1 MRIYDIIAKKRDGGS
16 LSREELAFFLDG
28 YVRGEIPDY
37 QAAALAM
44 AICLRGM
51 EERETIDLTTLMT
64 ASGDTVDLS
73 EFGDITVDKHSTGGV
88 GDKTTL
94 IIAPVAASLGATVA
108 KLSGR
113 GLGHTGGTVDK
124 LESFPGLRTEL
135 SPEEF
140 RRQLYEIGLA
150 VAGQSGNFVPADKK
164 LYALRDS
171 TATVESLP
179 LIASSVM
186 CKKLATGARSLVL
199 DVKAGRGA
207 FMKTP
212 EEAVQLAALMKKI
225 GESCGRR
232 VSALITDM
240 NVPLG
245 RAVGNAPEVREA
257 LAVLRGEI
265 TEGPLFRIS
274 VSLAAQMISLSLH
287 RRVEE
292 AEEMVKNTLH
302 SGHALEKL
310 GEMVEH
316 QGGDPR
322 AVYDPA
328 LLPTSP
334 FRHDVVAPREGYLCR
349 LDAGEVG
356 VCALLLGAGRQK
368 KSDPVDH
375 TAGLILHRA
384 PGDRVFCGE
393 PLATL
398 FASSPSLFPEAEK
411 RFLSAVD
418 IGEEKPEPPT
428 LIYGI
433 L

>member
-16 LSREELAFFLDG
+16 LSREELAFFVDR
-28 YVRGEIPDY
+28 YVKGEIPDY
-37 QAAALAM
+37 QAAALTM

-51 EERETIDLTTLMT
+51 DERETIDLTSLMT
-64 ASGDTVDLS
+64 VSGDTVDLS
-73 EFGDITVDKHSTGGV
+73 EFGDTTVDKHSTGGV

-94 IIAPVAASLGATVA
+94 IIAPVASSLGATVA

-124 LESFPGLRTEL
+124 LESVPGFCTEL
-135 SPEEF
+135 APEAF
-140 RRQLYEIGLA
+140 RKQLHAIGLA
-150 VAGQSGNFVPADKK
+150 IAGQSGNFVPADKK

-212 EEAVQLAALMKKI
+212 EAATELAALMKKI

-232 VSALITDM
+232 VSALVTDM
-240 NVPLG
+240 NIPLG
-245 RAVGNAPEVREA
+245 RAVGNATEMREA

-265 TEGPLFRIS
+265 AEGALFEVS
-274 VSLAAQMISLSLH
+274 VALASRMVSLSLH
-287 RRVEE
+287 KSVEE
-292 AEEMVKNTLH
+292 SEDLVKNTLQ
-302 SGHALEKL
+302 SGRALERFA
-310 GEMVEH
+310 EMVEW

-322 AVYDPA
+322 AVYDPTR
-328 LLPTSP
+328 LPVAAYCQT
-334 FRHDVVAPREGYLCR
+334 VCAPRDGYLAE

-356 VCALLLGAGRQK
+356 VSSLLLGAGRQK
-368 KSDPVDH
+368 KGDPIDPA
-375 TAGLILHRA
+375 AGLILHKSPGEYVRA
-384 PGDRVFCGE
+384 GE
-393 PLATL
+393 PLTTL
-398 FASSPSLFPEAEK
+398 YASSPSLFAESEK
-411 RFLSAVD
+411 RFLSAVVLS
-418 IGEEKPEPPT
+418 EEPPAPRP
-428 LIYGI
+428 L
-433 L
+433 LLRVL

>member
-1 MRIYDIIAKKRDGGS
+1 MPKTNTFSLLNAGS
-16 LSREELAFFLDG
+16 FQGNETARVQAFH
-28 YVRGEIPDY
+28 
-37 QAAALAM
+37 Q
-44 AICLRGM
+44 LRF
-51 EERETIDLTTLMT
+51 T
-64 ASGDTVDLS
+64 
-73 EFGDITVDKHSTGGV
+73 
-88 GDKTTL
+88 
-94 IIAPVAASLGATVA
+94 
-108 KLSGR
+108 
-113 GLGHTGGTVDK
+113 
-124 LESFPGLRTEL
+124 
-135 SPEEF
+135 
-140 RRQLYEIGLA
+140 Q
-150 VAGQSGNFVPADKK
+150 VAG
-164 LYALRDS
+164 
-171 TATVESLP
+171 E
-179 LIASSVM
+179 
-186 CKKLATGARSLVL
+186 
-199 DVKAGRGA
+199 
-207 FMKTP
+207 
-212 EEAVQLAALMKKI
+212 
-225 GESCGRR
+225 
-232 VSALITDM
+232 
-240 NVPLG
+240 
-245 RAVGNAPEVREA
+245 
-257 LAVLRGEI
+257 
-265 TEGPLFRIS
+265 
-274 VSLAAQMISLSLH
+274 
-287 RRVEE
+287 
-292 AEEMVKNTLH
+292 KNTLH